1 MLGAL
6 LVRPHREQCDLSWV
20 TDVKRDVHRLG
31 EERIPMEREPME
43 VQLKVLST
51 FNLQRRV
58 TEI

>member
-1 MLGAL
+1 M
-6 LVRPHREQCDLSWV
+6 
-20 TDVKRDVHRLG
+20 KRDVHKLA
-31 EERIPMEREPME
+31 EEGIPVEREPME